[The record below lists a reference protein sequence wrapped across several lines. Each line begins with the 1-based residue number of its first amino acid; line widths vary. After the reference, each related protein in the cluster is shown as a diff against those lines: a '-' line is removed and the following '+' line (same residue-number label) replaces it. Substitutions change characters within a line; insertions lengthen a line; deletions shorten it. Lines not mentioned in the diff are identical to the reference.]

1 MLEVAMPET
10 GPLTEAT
17 VLPVAAERAVWAIAE
32 LAAGCPDNQELV
44 RQLHGIA
51 PLVWLLDGPAD
62 SMITIGEQPGML
74 LDLCKSSC
82 EMHRALSDM
91 QLNSMTL
98 HVDVL
103 LSGIERIGWEL
114 HNFCH
119 LLVMSSNFDE
129 NLTGHGTRTQIL
141 QSSIL
146 PPTLACRQHADREQC
161 ARN

>member
-1 MLEVAMPET
+1 MAMPET

-44 RQLHGIA
+44 RQRHGIA